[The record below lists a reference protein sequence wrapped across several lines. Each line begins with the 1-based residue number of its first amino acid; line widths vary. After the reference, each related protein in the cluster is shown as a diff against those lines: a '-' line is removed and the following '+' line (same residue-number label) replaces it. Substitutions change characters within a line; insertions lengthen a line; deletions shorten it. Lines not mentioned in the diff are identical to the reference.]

1 MNLQRLAKIDLN
13 LLVSLHILL
22 EEGSVSR
29 AADRLSITQPA
40 MSKTLGRLRETFDD
54 PLFVRSKRGIQP
66 TPRALGLVAE
76 LKAILGQIDGLLDAG
91 DFSPAA
97 YRGEIT
103 LAISEYVGFTLLPPL
118 LARLQSS
125 APRLRLRT
133 ITRAE
138 RQLDKLANGELDFA
152 IQIQREEY
160 SDEYTVSPLA
170 SSPLAIFVRQEHPL
184 VEQTLTGALIRQYP
198 QIALYVADR
207 EELIGGQMMARGL
220 FESDRGILE
229 TSHLLTAFEIL
240 RETDYLLICP
250 AYLARNEGATR
261 DIVALTLPIEMT
273 FNVQYSLVAH
283 KRTEHSSVHQWL
295 WQEIIETVQSM
306 RFRIVHRG

>member
-1 MNLQRLAKIDLN
+1 MNLNRLARIDLN
-13 LLVSLHILL
+13 LLVALHILL
-22 EEGSVSR
+22 QEGSVSR
-29 AADRLSITQPA
+29 AADKLSITQPA
-40 MSKTLGRLRETFDD
+40 MSKTLGRLRETFED

-66 TPRALGLVAE
+66 TPRALGLAGE
-76 LKAILGQIDGLLDAG
+76 LKSVLGQIDGLLDSG

-97 YRGEIT
+97 FKGEIT

-118 LARLQSS
+118 SARLQSH

-138 RQLDKLANGELDFA
+138 RQLDQLASGELDFA

-160 SDEYTVSPLA
+160 PLEFTVAPLA
-170 SSPLAIFVRQEHPL
+170 ASPLAIFVRQDHPL
-184 VEQTLTGALIRQYP
+184 VKQTLTSQMIRQFP
-198 QIALYVADR
+198 QVALYVADR
-207 EELIGGQMMARGL
+207 EELIGGQMLARNL
-220 FESDRGILE
+220 FESDRGVLE

-261 DIVALTLPIEMT
+261 DIIALTLPVDMT
-273 FNVQYSLVAH
+273 FSVQYSLIAH
-283 KRTEHSSVHQWL
+283 KRTEQSPVHQWL
-295 WQEIIETVQSM
+295 WQEIVDTVQSM
-306 RFRIVHRG
+306 RFRTVHRG

>member
-1 MNLQRLAKIDLN
+1 M
-13 LLVSLHILL
+13 
-22 EEGSVSR
+22 
-29 AADRLSITQPA
+29 
-40 MSKTLGRLRETFDD
+40 
-54 PLFVRSKRGIQP
+54 
-66 TPRALGLVAE
+66 VAE
-76 LKAILGQIDGLLDAG
+76 LKTILGQIDGLLDAG

-160 SDEYTVSPLA
+160 SDEYAVSPLA

>member
-1 MNLQRLAKIDLN
+1 MNLNRLARIDLN
-13 LLVSLHILL
+13 LLVALHILL
-22 EEGSVSR
+22 EECSVSR

-66 TPRALGLVAE
+66 TPRALGLAGE
-76 LKAILGQIDGLLDAG
+76 LKSLLGQVDGLLDAG
-91 DFSPAA
+91 EFTPAA
-97 YRGEIT
+97 FKGEIT

-118 LARLQSS
+118 SARLQSS

-138 RQLDKLANGELDFA
+138 RQLDQLASGELDFA
-152 IQIQREEY
+152 IQIQRDEYPPEY
-160 SDEYTVSPLA
+160 SVSPLA
-170 SSPLAIFVRQEHPL
+170 ASPLAIFVRQDHPL
-184 VEQTLTGALIRQYP
+184 VAQTVTADLMRQYP
-198 QIALYVADR
+198 QVALYVADR
-207 EELIGGQMMARGL
+207 EELVGGQVLARGL

-250 AYLARNEGATR
+250 AHRARSEGATR
-261 DIVALTLPIEMT
+261 DMGDLTLPVEMT
-273 FNVQYSLVAH
+273 FSVQYSLIAH
-283 KRTEHSSVHQWL
+283 RRTERSPIHQWL
-295 WQEIIETVQSM
+295 WQEIIDTVQSM
-306 RFRIVHRG
+306 RFRTVHRG

>member
-1 MNLQRLAKIDLN
+1 MNLNRLARIDLN
-13 LLVSLHILL
+13 LLVALHILL

-66 TPRALGLVAE
+66 TPRALGLAGE
-76 LKAILGQIDGLLDAG
+76 LKSLLGQVDGLLDAG
-91 DFSPAA
+91 EFTPSA

-118 LARLQSS
+118 SARLQSS

-138 RQLDKLANGELDFA
+138 RQLDQLASGELDFA

-160 SDEYTVSPLA
+160 PPEYSVSPLA
-170 SSPLAIFVRQEHPL
+170 ASLCDFCPAGPPARGPDPHRRLDAPVSAGR
-184 VEQTLTGALIRQYP
+184 TLRRGPGRVDRRSGVGA
-198 QIALYVADR
+198 
-207 EELIGGQMMARGL
+207 GL

-250 AYLARNEGATR
+250 AYLAATR
-261 DIVALTLPIEMT
+261 AQRAI
-273 FNVQYSLVAH
+273 SWH
-283 KRTEHSSVHQWL
+283 
-295 WQEIIETVQSM
+295 
-306 RFRIVHRG
+306 

>member
-1 MNLQRLAKIDLN
+1 VNLQRLAKIDLN

>member
-1 MNLQRLAKIDLN
+1 MNLNRLARIDLN
-13 LLVSLHILL
+13 LLVSLHVLL

-66 TPRALGLVAE
+66 TPRALSLVAE
-76 LKAILGQIDGLLDAG
+76 LKSILGQVDSLLDAG

-103 LAISEYVGFTLLPPL
+103 LAISEYVGFTLPPL
-118 LARLQSS
+118 SARLQSI

-138 RQLDKLANGELDFA
+138 RQLDQLAKGELDFA
-152 IQIQREEY
+152 IQIHREEY
-160 SDEYTVSPLA
+160 PPEYTIAPLA
-170 SSPLAIFVRQEHPL
+170 ASPLAIFVRQEHPL
-184 VEQTLTGALIRQYP
+184 VEQTLTSDLVRQYP
-198 QIALYVADR
+198 QVALYVADR
-207 EELIGGQMMARGL
+207 EELIGGQVLARGL
-220 FESDRGILE
+220 FESDRGTLE
-229 TSHLLTAFEIL
+229 TSHLLTAFEVL

-261 DIVALTLPIEMT
+261 DIVALTLPLDLT
-273 FNVQYSLVAH
+273 FSVQYSLIAH
-283 KRTEHSSVHQWL
+283 KRTEHSPVHQWL
-295 WQEIIETVQSM
+295 WHEIIETVQAM
-306 RFRIVHRG
+306 RFRTVHRG

>member
-1 MNLQRLAKIDLN
+1 MNLNRLARIDLN
-13 LLVSLHILL
+13 LLVALHILL

-66 TPRALGLVAE
+66 TPRALGLAGE
-76 LKAILGQIDGLLDAG
+76 LKSLLGQVDGLLDAG
-91 DFSPAA
+91 EFTPAA

-118 LARLQSS
+118 SARLQSS

-138 RQLDKLANGELDFA
+138 RQLDQLASGELDFA

-160 SDEYTVSPLA
+160 PPEYSVSPLA
-170 SSPLAIFVRQEHPL
+170 ASLLRFCPAGPPARA
-184 VEQTLTGALIRQYP
+184 QTLTADLMRQYP
-198 QIALYVADR
+198 QVALYVADR
-207 EELIGGQMMARGL
+207 EELIGGQVLRGDCL
-220 FESDRGILE
+220 RV
-229 TSHLLTAFEIL
+229 TAAFSKL
-240 RETDYLLICP
+240 RTC
-250 AYLARNEGATR
+250 
-261 DIVALTLPIEMT
+261 
-273 FNVQYSLVAH
+273 
-283 KRTEHSSVHQWL
+283 
-295 WQEIIETVQSM
+295 
-306 RFRIVHRG
+306 

>member
-1 MNLQRLAKIDLN
+1 MNLNRLAKIDLN
-13 LLVSLHILL
+13 LLVSLYILL

-29 AADRLSITQPA
+29 AADRLSVTQPA

-66 TPRALGLVAE
+66 TPRALGLAAD
-76 LKAILGQIDGLLDAG
+76 LKSILGQVDAVLDAG
-91 DFSPAA
+91 DFSPAS

-118 LARLQSS
+118 SARLQSS

-138 RQLDKLANGELDFA
+138 RQLDQLANGELDFA
-152 IQIQREEY
+152 IQIQRDEYPPEY
-160 SDEYTVSPLA
+160 SVSPLA
-170 SSPLAIFVRQEHPL
+170 ASPLAIFVRQEHPL
-184 VEQTLTGALIRQYP
+184 VDQTLTSQLVRQYP
-198 QIALYVADR
+198 QVALYVADR
-207 EELIGGQMMARGL
+207 EELIGGRMSARGL
-220 FESDRGILE
+220 FESDRGVLE

-261 DIVALTLPIEMT
+261 DIVALTLPVDLT
-273 FNVQYSLVAH
+273 FSVQYSLIAH
-283 KRTEHSSVHQWL
+283 KRTENSPVHQWL
-295 WQEIIETVQSM
+295 WQEIIDTVQSM
-306 RFRIVHRG
+306 RFRTVHRG

>member
-1 MNLQRLAKIDLN
+1 MNLSRLARIDLN
-13 LLVSLHILL
+13 LLISLYILI

-29 AADRLSITQPA
+29 AADRMSITQPA

-54 PLFVRSKRGIQP
+54 PLFVRSKRGIQA
-66 TPRALGLVAE
+66 TPRALGLAGD
-76 LKAILGQIDGLLDAG
+76 LKSVLTQIDALLDAG

-97 YRGEIT
+97 FRGEIT

-118 LARLQSS
+118 SARLQSN

-138 RQLDKLANGELDFA
+138 RQLDQLANGELDFA

-160 SDEYTVSPLA
+160 PPEYSISPLA
-170 SSPLAIFVRQEHPL
+170 ASPLAIFVRQDHPL
-184 VEQTLTGALIRQYP
+184 IAQTLTSQMIRQYP
-198 QIALYVADR
+198 QVALYVADR
-207 EELIGGQMMARGL
+207 EELIGGQSLARNL

-261 DIVALTLPIEMT
+261 DIVALTLPLDMT
-273 FNVQYSLVAH
+273 FSVQYSLIAH
-283 KRTEHSSVHQWL
+283 CRTEHSPIHQWL
-295 WQEIIETVQSM
+295 WQEIVDTVQSM
-306 RFRIVHRG
+306 RFRTVHRG